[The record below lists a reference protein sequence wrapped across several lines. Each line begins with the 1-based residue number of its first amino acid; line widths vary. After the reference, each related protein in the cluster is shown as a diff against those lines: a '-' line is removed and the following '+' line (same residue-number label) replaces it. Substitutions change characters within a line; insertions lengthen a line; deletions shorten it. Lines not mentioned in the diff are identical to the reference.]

1 VIGLEIRGQLLWR
14 PATMRE
20 DGRMRSNYIGG
31 NWTPSAGDLA
41 IDVLNPATEQV
52 IDQVPAG
59 HEADV
64 DEAVR
69 AARAA
74 LPSWSVTSPAQ
85 RAASL
90 DAARELLEQRA
101 DEVAATITADVGSP
115 VSFARKVQVG
125 SPLAVLASYVD
136 LLASY
141 NFGGDRVGNSL
152 IVREP
157 VGVVG
162 AITPWNY
169 PLHQIVAKVAA
180 ALAAGCTVVLKPTE
194 VAPLAAYELAA
205 IFHETGLPA
214 GVFNLVSG
222 TGPVTGAAIASHP
235 DIDAVSFTGS
245 VAAGRRVA
253 EAAAATVKRVT
264 LELGGK
270 SANVIL
276 PDADLA
282 TAVKVG
288 VAKAFVN
295 SGQTCNALT
304 RMLVHRDSY
313 DEAVGLAAKNAER
326 YLTGDPLAEG
336 IRLGP
341 LVSAAQRD
349 RVRGFI
355 EQGAAEGA
363 RMIVG
368 GPQAPAGLDHG
379 YFVQPTVFADVR
391 PDMTIA
397 QEEIFGPVLSVIG
410 YSSEDEAVEIANG
423 TRYGLAASVWSADQ
437 EHAVSV
443 ARKLRAGQ
451 VEING
456 GAFNVAA
463 PFGGFGQS
471 GYGRELGV
479 LGLEEFLEVKALQF

>member
-1 VIGLEIRGQLLWR
+1 
-14 PATMRE
+14 MRK
-20 DGRMRSNYIGG
+20 DDVMRSNYIGG
-31 NWTPSAGDLA
+31 GWRPSASELA
-41 IDVLNPATEQV
+41 IDVLNPATEQL
-52 IDQVPAG
+52 IDQVPEG

-64 DEAVR
+64 DAAVDAAR
-69 AARAA
+69 TAFGSWSASSPTQRAAFLEAARAM
-74 LPSWSVTSPAQ
+74 
-85 RAASL
+85 
-90 DAARELLEQRA
+90 LEQRA
-101 DEVAATITADVGSP
+101 DTVAATICADMGAP
-115 VSFARKVQVG
+115 LSFARRVQVG
-125 SPLAVLASYVD
+125 TPLAVLASYVD

-141 NFGGDRVGNSL
+141 DFGGSRIGNSL

-157 VGVVG
+157 AGVVG

-180 ALAAGCTVVLKPTE
+180 ALAAGCTVVLKPSE
-194 VAPLAAYELAA
+194 IAPLAAYELAD

-222 TGPVTGAAIASHP
+222 TGPITGAAIAAHP
-235 DIDAVSFTGS
+235 GIDAVSFTGS
-245 VAAGRRVA
+245 AAAGQRVA

-313 DEAVGLAAKNAER
+313 DEAVAHAAKNAER
-326 YLTGDPLAEG
+326 YPPGDPQAEG
-336 IRLGP
+336 TRLGP
-341 LVSAAQRD
+341 LVSAAQRA
-349 RVRGFI
+349 RVRSFI
-355 EQGAAEGA
+355 DQGLSEGA
-363 RMIVG
+363 RLAAG
-368 GPQAPAGLDHG
+368 GPQAPDGLDQG
-379 YFVQPTVFADVR
+379 YYVLPTVFADVQ

-397 QEEIFGPVLSVIG
+397 QEEIFGPVLSVLA
-410 YSSEDEAVEIANG
+410 YSDEGEAVQIANG

-437 EHAVSV
+437 DHAVAI
-443 ARKLRAGQ
+443 ARQLRAGQ

-471 GYGRELGV
+471 GNGRELG
-479 LGLEEFLEVKALQF
+479 LAGLEEFLEVKALQF